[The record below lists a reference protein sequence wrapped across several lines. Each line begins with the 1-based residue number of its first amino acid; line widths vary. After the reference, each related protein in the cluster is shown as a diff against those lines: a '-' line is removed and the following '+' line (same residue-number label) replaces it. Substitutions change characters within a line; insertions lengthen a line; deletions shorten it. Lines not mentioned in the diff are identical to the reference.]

1 MGLLTGA
8 IDAYKQARDME
19 KKAKAMEKQQL
30 EFATGHIELKP
41 TVFRIVGKVVPRWWF
56 LNKTEYWIETDYIRT
71 GPFATIEDAKEMLTL
86 GGVKD
91 YELG

>member
-8 IDAYKQARDME
+8 IDAYKQARQME
-19 KKAKAMEKQQL
+19 KKAKVMNENTI

-41 TVFRIVGKVVPRWWF
+41 TEFRIVGKVVPRWWF
-56 LNKTEYWIETDYIRT
+56 LNKTEYWIETDYARI
-71 GPFATIEDAKEMLTL
+71 GPFASIEDAKEMLTL